1 VKNFPRTVSTGGFE
15 NWRKCRGAEVGRR
28 DMEGVY
34 MKRLLRKSRSRFN
47 FFFKIRYW
55 LRIGPKVRLATPII
69 GRYKRDEMKPSQETA
84 TKLAAALEV
93 SLDYLVGIRE
103 MQVFDKSLLRRVE
116 ELANLPEQDRQGI
129 LFALDGLLRDAK
141 ARMAYQ

>member
-1 VKNFPRTVSTGGFE
+1 LKGKEAGLIPNLPPCWNS
-15 NWRKCRGAEVGRR
+15 
-28 DMEGVY
+28 
-34 MKRLLRKSRSRFN
+34 
-47 FFFKIRYW
+47 
-55 LRIGPKVRLATPII
+55 
-69 GRYKRDEMKPSQETA
+69 
-84 TKLAAALEV
+84 

>member
-1 VKNFPRTVSTGGFE
+1 
-15 NWRKCRGAEVGRR
+15 
-28 DMEGVY
+28 
-34 MKRLLRKSRSRFN
+34 L
-47 FFFKIRYW
+47 
-55 LRIGPKVRLATPII
+55 
-69 GRYKRDEMKPSQETA
+69 
-84 TKLAAALEV
+84 LEV

-141 ARMAYQ
+141 ARMAYH

>member
-1 VKNFPRTVSTGGFE
+1 
-15 NWRKCRGAEVGRR
+15 
-28 DMEGVY
+28 
-34 MKRLLRKSRSRFN
+34 
-47 FFFKIRYW
+47 
-55 LRIGPKVRLATPII
+55 
-69 GRYKRDEMKPSQETA
+69 MKPSIETA

-93 SLDYLVGIRE
+93 SLDYLVGIGK
-103 MQVFDKSLLRRVE
+103 MQAFDKSLLRRVE

>member
-1 VKNFPRTVSTGGFE
+1 MAAI
-15 NWRKCRGAEVGRR
+15 RKEKQLSQNELGKRAGISGDIVGKY
-28 DMEGVY
+28 E
-34 MKRLLRKSRSRFN
+34 
-47 FFFKIRYW
+47 
-55 LRIGPKVRLATPII
+55 
-69 GRYKRDEMKPSQETA
+69 RDEMKPSIETA

-93 SLDYLVGIRE
+93 SLDYLVGIGE

>member
-1 VKNFPRTVSTGGFE
+1 MTFGSRVAAI
-15 NWRKCRGAEVGRR
+15 RKEKQLSQNELGKRAGISGDIVGKY
-28 DMEGVY
+28 E
-34 MKRLLRKSRSRFN
+34 
-47 FFFKIRYW
+47 
-55 LRIGPKVRLATPII
+55 
-69 GRYKRDEMKPSQETA
+69 RDEMKPSIETA

-93 SLDYLVGIRE
+93 SLDYLVGIGE

>member
-1 VKNFPRTVSTGGFE
+1 
-15 NWRKCRGAEVGRR
+15 
-28 DMEGVY
+28 
-34 MKRLLRKSRSRFN
+34 
-47 FFFKIRYW
+47 
-55 LRIGPKVRLATPII
+55 
-69 GRYKRDEMKPSQETA
+69 MKPSIETA

-93 SLDYLVGIRE
+93 SLDYLVGIGE

-116 ELANLPEQDRQGI
+116 ELASLPEQDRQGI

>member
-1 VKNFPRTVSTGGFE
+1 MTFGSRVAAI
-15 NWRKCRGAEVGRR
+15 RKEKQLSQSELGKRAGISGDIVGKY
-28 DMEGVY
+28 E
-34 MKRLLRKSRSRFN
+34 
-47 FFFKIRYW
+47 
-55 LRIGPKVRLATPII
+55 
-69 GRYKRDEMKPSQETA
+69 RDEMKPSIETA

-93 SLDYLVGIRE
+93 SLDYLVGIAQ
-103 MQVFDKSLLRRVE
+103 MQVFDKGLLRRVE

>member
-1 VKNFPRTVSTGGFE
+1 MTFGSRVAAI
-15 NWRKCRGAEVGRR
+15 RKEKQLSQSELGKRAGISGDIVGKY
-28 DMEGVY
+28 E
-34 MKRLLRKSRSRFN
+34 
-47 FFFKIRYW
+47 
-55 LRIGPKVRLATPII
+55 
-69 GRYKRDEMKPSQETA
+69 RDEMKPSIETA

-93 SLDYLVGIRE
+93 SLDYLVGIGE